1 MWVDLGVHLISASPL
16 LMKTVLCFVIP
27 SLSLKVFHYWVVS
40 RWRSN
45 RERSCDVWLIFQ
57 MGDDLWCCTLSIVV
71 TSQRQS
77 IPPIK
82 CFVVIISS
90 TGSFLGVWLWAHN
103 VWKVVE
109 RIVLNLGQFNVF
121 MGGLLL
127 ALKLFYNPALK
138 TGLPVQSTSQQNSQQ
153 QLDWQVSQMH
163 ARIHFLLPQNFTNIP
178 EENCFSYFFFRG
190 VMSSSVLS

>member
-1 MWVDLGVHLISASPL
+1 MFIAASPL

-27 SLSLKVFHYWVVS
+27 SLLEGVSLLSRQQVAIKQREVMWRVTDFSDGRWFVMFHPFY
-40 RWRSN
+40 RS
-45 RERSCDVWLIFQ
+45 DQPKTVHA
-57 MGDDLWCCTLSIVV
+57 T
-71 TSQRQS
+71 
-77 IPPIK
+77 IK
-82 CFVVIISS
+82 CFVGIISS
-90 TGSFLGVWLWAHN
+90 AGRFPGVWLWAHN

-109 RIVLNLGQFNVF
+109 RTLLNLGQFNVF

-127 ALKLFYNPALK
+127 ALKPFYNPALK

-178 EENCFSYFFFRG
+178 EENCFSYFF
-190 VMSSSVLS
+190 